1 MIVIIIF
8 LGNSLVVDV
17 FWLFLK
23 ILEFEIVMFYILLSY
38 LDDKSSVI
46 VLDFMLFVLFKS
58 FLYLVFFIYLIG
70 FFLENCIVLF
80 L

>member
-17 FWLFLK
+17 FLLFLK

-46 VLDFMLFVLFKS
+46 VLDFILFVLFKS

>member
-17 FWLFLK
+17 FLLFLK

>member
-17 FWLFLK
+17 FLLFLK

-46 VLDFMLFVLFKS
+46 VLDFILFVLFKS
-58 FLYLVFFIYLIG
+58 FLYLVFFVYLIG